1 MDNPVRTGRK
11 PVCKGSRISF
21 YKDTMKIP
29 NGNTAEWDFIKH
41 NGAAA
46 VLPVKEDGKIVMVRQ
61 YRNSLDRETL
71 EIPAGGL
78 NSPDEPT
85 LDAATREL
93 TEETGY
99 TSAHTLKK
107 LISIATAIAFCD
119 EVIDIYVADSL
130 SRGEQNLD
138 EDEYINVE
146 EYTLDEL
153 TDMIYT
159 GEIIDSK
166 TVAGI
171 LAYKDSLGRTSA

>member
-11 PVCKGSRISF
+11 LVCKGSRISF

-46 VLPVKEDGKIVMVRQ
+46 VIPVKEDGKIVMVRQ

-99 TSAHTLKK
+99 KIGRAH
-107 LISIATAIAFCD
+107 
-119 EVIDIYVADSL
+119 V
-130 SRGEQNLD
+130 
-138 EDEYINVE
+138 
-146 EYTLDEL
+146 
-153 TDMIYT
+153 
-159 GEIIDSK
+159 
-166 TVAGI
+166 
-171 LAYKDSLGRTSA
+171 

>member
-1 MDNPVRTGRK
+1 M
-11 PVCKGSRISF
+11 
-21 YKDTMKIP
+21 
-29 NGNTAEWDFIKH
+29 
-41 NGAAA
+41 
-46 VLPVKEDGKIVMVRQ
+46 
-61 YRNSLDRETL
+61 

-85 LDAATREL
+85 LEAATREL

-153 TDMIYT
+153 TDMIYM

-171 LAYKDSLGRTSA
+171 LAYKDSLRQTSA